1 MKIGLERAEGCRF
14 IAVAGNIGAGKSTL
28 VHFVEQRFGVKP
40 FFEPNELN
48 PYLKDFYRDMKR
60 WAFHSQMHFLALRLA
75 HHQRLLEEP
84 GVVIQDRT
92 IYEDAEIFA
101 TNLYRSRIMSK
112 REYESY
118 RAMYEAIMVQ
128 LPAPDLLIY
137 LRCSVRTAR
146 RRIRERGRPEERAI
160 PYRYVRR
167 IHDLYEEWLT
177 SWDRSPT
184 LVLESDKMDYIHD
197 LAYRADLLQ
206 IIANTLGVNP
216 NDKVYGR
223 RSSR

>member
-1 MKIGLERAEGCRF
+1 MNIGLERTEGCRF

-28 VHFVEQRFGVKP
+28 VHFIEQRFGVKP

-75 HHQRLLEEP
+75 HHQRLLKEP

-101 TNLYRSRIMSK
+101 TNLYRSRIMTK

-128 LPAPDLLIY
+128 LPAPDLLVY

-167 IHDLYEEWLT
+167 IHDLYESWFT

-184 LVLESDKMDYIHD
+184 LVIESDKMDYIHD

-206 IIANTLGVNP
+206 IIANTLGVVP
-216 NDKVYGR
+216 NDKVFGR
-223 RSSR
+223 

>member
-1 MKIGLERAEGCRF
+1 M
-14 IAVAGNIGAGKSTL
+14 
-28 VHFVEQRFGVKP
+28 
-40 FFEPNELN
+40 
-48 PYLKDFYRDMKR
+48 
-60 WAFHSQMHFLALRLA
+60 
-75 HHQRLLEEP
+75 
-84 GVVIQDRT
+84 VIQDRT

-101 TNLYRSRIMSK
+101 TNLYRSRIMTK

-128 LPAPDLLIY
+128 LPPPDLLVY

-167 IHDLYEEWLT
+167 IHDLYESWFT

-184 LVLESDKMDYIHD
+184 LVIESDKMDYIHD

-206 IIANTLGVNP
+206 IIASTLGVVP
-216 NDKVYGR
+216 NDRVFER
-223 RSSR
+223 

>member
-1 MKIGLERAEGCRF
+1 MNIGLERAEGCRF

-28 VHFVEQRFGVKP
+28 VHFIEQRFGVKP
-40 FFEPNELN
+40 FFEPSELN
-48 PYLKDFYRDMKR
+48 PYLKDFYKDMKR

-75 HHQRLLEEP
+75 HHQRLLKEP

-101 TNLYRSRIMSK
+101 TNLYRSRIMTK

-128 LPAPDLLIY
+128 LPAPDLLVY

-167 IHDLYEEWLT
+167 IHDLYENWFT

-184 LVLESDKMDYIHD
+184 LVIESDNMDYIHD

-206 IIANTLGVNP
+206 IIANALGVNP
-216 NDKVYGR
+216 NDQVFGLQPG
-223 RSSR
+223 

>member
-1 MKIGLERAEGCRF
+1 MNIGLERAKGCRF

-28 VHFVEQRFGVKP
+28 VQFIEQRFSVKP
-40 FFEPNELN
+40 FFEPNDLN
-48 PYLKDFYRDMKR
+48 PFLKDFYRDMKR

-75 HHQRLLEEP
+75 HHQRLLKEP

-101 TNLYRSRIMSK
+101 TNLYRSRIMTK
-112 REYESY
+112 REYETY

-128 LPAPDLLIY
+128 LPPPDLLVY
-137 LRCSVRTAR
+137 LRCSTRTAR
-146 RRIRERGRPEERAI
+146 RRIRERGRPEEREI

-167 IHDLYEEWLT
+167 IHDLYEDWFT
-177 SWDRSPT
+177 AWDRSPT
-184 LVLESDKMDYIHD
+184 LVIESDKMDYIHD

-206 IIANTLGVNP
+206 IIANALGVNP
-216 NDKVYGR
+216 NDQTFGSKT
-223 RSSR
+223 S

>member
-1 MKIGLERAEGCRF
+1 MTVSLKRTEGCRF

-28 VHFVEQRFGVKP
+28 VNFVEQRFGVKP

-60 WAFHSQMHFLALRLA
+60 WAFHSQMYFLAIRLA

-101 TNLYRSRIMSK
+101 KNLYRSRIMTK
-112 REYESY
+112 REYATY
-118 RAMYEAIMVQ
+118 RAMYEAIMMQ
-128 LPAPDLLIY
+128 LPPPDLLIY
-137 LRCSVRTAR
+137 LRCSTRIAR
-146 RRIRERGRPEERAI
+146 RRIRERGRPEERGI

-167 IHDLYEEWLT
+167 IHDLYEDWFA

-184 LVLESDKMDYIHD
+184 LVIDSDRLDYIHD

-206 IIANTLGVNP
+206 IIANALGVDP
-216 NDKVYGR
+216 NDQVF
-223 RSSR
+223 RS